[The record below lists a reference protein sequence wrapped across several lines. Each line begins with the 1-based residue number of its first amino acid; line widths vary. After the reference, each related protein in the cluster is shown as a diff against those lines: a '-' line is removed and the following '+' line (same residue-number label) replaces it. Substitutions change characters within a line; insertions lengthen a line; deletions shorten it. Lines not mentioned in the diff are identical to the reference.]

1 MTENNSVELEKRGQA
16 YWITINRPE
25 KPTPSTAMLSP
36 ASSRD
41 IAMHMRTPM
50 FVLLC

>member
-16 YWITINRPE
+16 YCTINRPE